1 MKKIFALVIA
11 VVLVISLAVPGF
23 AAEARACAH
32 EFGSENRE
40 ETFEPYNA
48 SQCKK
53 TVRYWRVCRKC
64 GAIRE
69 LDPVTTYPNHVKRIA
84 RASCDGA
91 TQTHEYGCRN
101 CRAYTGSERVKCP
114 GANLSHKN
122 GCQWLPI

>member
-11 VVLVISLAVPGF
+11 VVLVIGLAVPGF
-23 AAEARACAH
+23 AAEARACSH
-32 EFGSENRE
+32 SFGPENSEVTWR
-40 ETFEPYNA
+40 PLNA
-48 SQCKK
+48 SQCEK
-53 TVRYWRVCRKC
+53 TTRYWRVCTKC

-69 LDPVTTYPNHVKRIA
+69 TRTETDTPNHVKRLV

-101 CRAYTGSERVKCP
+101 CGAYTGSERVKCP
-114 GANLSHKN
+114 GASLSHKN